1 MKTWFTVFIATFSL
15 PMMVGSGAFAWASNP
30 DGPRGGSAVQE
41 SDLITGPKKVAEVS
55 KPSNKRIT
63 RTNSDGALTIDV
75 TWLKPDDVSAAE
87 KLTFEVR
94 MNTHSVDLEQYDMA
108 RLSRLE
114 TNGGPSIEA
123 LGWFNP
129 GGGGHHRYG
138 LLKFSATGPDGSP
151 LILPE
156 THFIEVVIQG
166 VGGVPERRFR
176 WDLLLTKTEKGRK
189 SKWAQGILSR
199 RSP

>member
-15 PMMVGSGAFAWASNP
+15 PMMVGSVAFASSPKVEGSQQAPGLS
-30 DGPRGGSAVQE
+30 GKVTRSHSGGA
-41 SDLITGPKKVAEVS
+41 I
-55 KPSNKRIT
+55 
-63 RTNSDGALTIDV
+63 TIDV
-75 TWLKPDDVSAAE
+75 SWLKPDDVSAAE

-129 GGGGHHRYG
+129 GGGGGHHRYG
-138 LLKFSATGPDGSP
+138 VLKFSAKRPDGSP
-151 LILPE
+151 FIQAE
-156 THFIEVVIQG
+156 TRFIEVVIKG
-166 VGGVPERRFR
+166 VSGVAERRFR
-176 WDLLLTKTEKGRK
+176 WDLILTKTENMGQTPDGVSRLAMYGGR
-189 SKWAQGILSR
+189 
-199 RSP
+199 

>member
-1 MKTWFTVFIATFSL
+1 MKTWFAL
-15 PMMVGSGAFAWASNP
+15 PVAVASMVMMVGSVALASSPKVEGSQQAPGLSGKVTRSHSGGA
-30 DGPRGGSAVQE
+30 
-41 SDLITGPKKVAEVS
+41 I
-55 KPSNKRIT
+55 
-63 RTNSDGALTIDV
+63 TIDV
-75 TWLKPDDVSAAE
+75 SWLRPDDVSAAE

-108 RLSRLE
+108 DLSRLE
-114 TNGGPSIEA
+114 VSGSPSIEA

-138 LLKFSATGPDGSP
+138 VLNFSAKRPDGSP
-151 LILPE
+151 VIQDE
-156 THFIEVVIQG
+156 TRFIEVVIQG

-189 SKWAQGILSR
+189 SKWAQGVLSR